1 MSSPESISWNLEEVK
16 VDLMQASRACRNRG
30 LNHGAKWTA
39 ELNFSLKSIKIDGSI
54 VSAVQQPPDVHGKSR
69 KQRYRNGFLASKT
82 QISRVSLN
90 EVSLYLTPVF
100 PSYPQRKITTIT

>member
-54 VSAVQQPPDVHGKSR
+54 VSAVQQPPDVHGESR
-69 KQRYRNGFLASKT
+69 KQRYGNWFLASK
-82 QISRVSLN
+82 ISRVSLN